1 VLSRNRPQA
10 YIVRQAANSNK
21 RGNKERDA
29 TAAAMLNDVST
40 AVGLSGAMLYHQD
53 SDLKYVWV
61 NNPPAGYQPQ
71 QFVGHADEDIFSAET
86 VNIIVP
92 AKRKALESGEPQTVE
107 FQMLVNGKPRWF
119 ELRIAPASLDKK
131 RKEKG
136 LLCAAIDIGERKQTE
151 YHMRVLLLELAHR
164 SKNLLAVI
172 QGIANRTGQ
181 TSSTI
186 DEFNQRFSGRLMSL
200 SRAHDIL
207 TDENWRGAAMGEL
220 IRTQVL
226 LFAGKAAERVHYR
239 GDQMSL
245 RPSAAQ
251 HVALALYELT
261 ANALKFGALSGETG
275 RVDITWSLIAKASEA
290 NPLFQILWTET
301 AGPKVAPP
309 NARHFGRV
317 LLEEVVP
324 LSVQGKAKLEFTP
337 EGISYRLTMPQS
349 ELI

>member
-1 VLSRNRPQA
+1 MLSSDKLQA
-10 YIVRQAANSNK
+10 EIVRQTAKGSKAGK
-21 RGNKERDA
+21 RKR
-29 TAAAMLNDVST
+29 AAAVS
-40 AVGLSGAMLYHQD
+40 AMPEDIAAAARLSGAMLYHQD

-61 NNPPAGYQPQ
+61 NNPPSGYLPA
-71 QFVGHADEDIFSAET
+71 QFVGCGDEDIYSGDT

-92 AKRKALESGEPQTVE
+92 AKRKALESGETQIVE
-107 FQMLVNGKPRWF
+107 FQMPVDGKPRWF
-119 ELRIAPASLDKK
+119 ELRIAAIGKPRS
-131 RKEKG
+131 RKG
-136 LLCAAIDIGERKQTE
+136 LLCAAIDISERKQTE

-172 QGIANRTGQ
+172 QGIANRTAQ

-186 DEFNQRFSGRLMSL
+186 DEFGQRFSGRLMSL

-207 TDENWRGAAMGEL
+207 TDENWRGAAMSEL

-226 LFAGKAAERVHYR
+226 LFAGKAAERVHYG
-239 GDQMSL
+239 GDQVSL

-261 ANALKFGALSGETG
+261 ANALKFGALSVETG
-275 RVDITWSLIAKASEA
+275 EVEIGWSLLRKTAAGTV
-290 NPLFQILWTET
+290 FQIRWTEKSG
-301 AGPKVAPP
+301 AKVTPT
-309 NARHFGRV
+309 NTRHFGRV

-324 LSVQGKAKLEFTP
+324 LSVQGTAKLAFTP
-337 EGISYRLTMPQS
+337 DGISYSLSMPQS

>member
-1 VLSRNRPQA
+1 
-10 YIVRQAANSNK
+10 VRQAANGK
-21 RGNKERDA
+21 KAGKKQRDA
-29 TAAAMLNDVST
+29 AAPAMLEDISAALN
-40 AVGLSGAMLYHQD
+40 LSGAMLYHQNN
-53 SDLKYVWV
+53 DLKYVWV
-61 NNPPAGYQPQ
+61 SNPPAGYQSQ
-71 QFVGHADEDIFSAET
+71 QFVGHGDEDIFSAET
-86 VNIIVP
+86 VNVIVP

-107 FQMLVNGKPRWF
+107 FQMLINGKPRWF
-119 ELRIAPASLDKK
+119 ELRIAPAGK
-131 RKEKG
+131 RKDPQG

-151 YHMRVLLLELAHR
+151 YHMRILLLELAHR

-226 LFAGKAAERVHYR
+226 LFAGKAAERVHYK
-239 GDQMSL
+239 GDQISL

-261 ANALKFGALSGETG
+261 ANALKFGALSSETG
-275 RVDITWSLIAKASEA
+275 RVDISWALVSHNGQA

-301 AGPKVAPP
+301 AGPKVSPP
-309 NARHFGRV
+309 NTRHFGRV

-324 LSVQGKAKLEFTP
+324 LSVQGKAMLEFTP

>member
-1 VLSRNRPQA
+1 
-10 YIVRQAANSNK
+10 VRQAAN
-21 RGNKERDA
+21 GNKKGNNRGKSAE
-29 TAAAMLNDVST
+29 AAMLDDVSA
-40 AVGLSGAMLYHQD
+40 AVGLSGAMLYHQNN
-53 SDLKYVWV
+53 DLEYVWV
-61 NNPPAGYQPQ
+61 NNPPAGYRAQ
-71 QFVGHADEDIFSAET
+71 QFVGHVDEDIFSAET

-107 FQMLVNGKPRWF
+107 FQMLIDGKPKWF
-119 ELRIAPASLDKK
+119 ELRIAPAGTNKDQ
-131 RKEKG
+131 KG

-226 LFAGKAAERVHYR
+226 LFAGKAAARVHYS
-239 GDQMSL
+239 GDQTSL

-261 ANALKFGALSGETG
+261 ANALKFGALSSETG
-275 RVDITWSLIAKASEA
+275 RVDIRWSFVTNASQS
-290 NPLFQILWTET
+290 NPLFEIVWTET
-301 AGPKVAPP
+301 AGPKVSPP

-337 EGISYRLTMPQS
+337 EGISYRLTMPLS

>member
-1 VLSRNRPQA
+1 MPADTLSDD
-10 YIVRQAANSNK
+10 IAA
-21 RGNKERDA
+21 
-29 TAAAMLNDVST
+29 
-40 AVGLSGAMLYHQD
+40 AVGLSGAMLYQQD

-61 NNPPAGYQPQ
+61 KNPPAGYQAA
-71 QFVGHADEDIFSAET
+71 QFIGHADEDIFAAET

-107 FQMLVNGKPRWF
+107 FQIMVHGKPRWF
-119 ELRIAPASLDKK
+119 ELRIAPSVNGQNGKS
-131 RKEKG
+131 

-172 QGIANRTGQ
+172 QGIANRTSQ

-226 LFAGKAAERVHYR
+226 LFAGKAAERVNYR
-239 GDQMSL
+239 GEPVSL

-261 ANALKFGALSGETG
+261 ANALKFGALSGEAG
-275 RVDITWSLIAKASEA
+275 HVDIAWSLKESPAQK
-290 NPLFQILWTET
+290 PLFQIRWTET
-301 AGPKVAPP
+301 EGPKVAPP

-324 LSVQGKAKLEFTP
+324 LSVQGKARLAFTP
-337 EGISYRLTMPQS
+337 SGISYTLTMPQN

>member
-1 VLSRNRPQA
+1 MRLSNKIQPH
-10 YIVRQAANSNK
+10 IVRQATNGNAEGNNQ
-21 RGNKERDA
+21 RG
-29 TAAAMLNDVST
+29 TPMTAMLDDVSA

-61 NNPPAGYQPQ
+61 NNPPKGYEAA
-71 QFVGHADEDIFSAET
+71 QFVGHGDEDIFSAET

-107 FQMLVNGKPRWF
+107 FQMLIGGKLKWF
-119 ELRIAPASLDKK
+119 ELRIAPSIADKGK
-131 RKEKG
+131 KG

-226 LFAGKAAERVHYR
+226 LFAGKAAERVHYK
-239 GDQMSL
+239 GDHVSL

-261 ANALKFGALSGETG
+261 ANALKYGALSTDMGRVEISWSLVEKSAKADPQFQIHWIETG
-275 RVDITWSLIAKASEA
+275 GPRVEPTS
-290 NPLFQILWTET
+290 
-301 AGPKVAPP
+301 
-309 NARHFGRV
+309 ARHFGRV

-324 LSVQGKAKLEFTP
+324 LSVQGKAKLTFTP
-337 EGISYRLTMPQS
+337 DGIGYSLTMPQS

>member
-1 VLSRNRPQA
+1 M
-10 YIVRQAANSNK
+10 VRQTAKSNRTGK
-21 RGNKERDA
+21 KKH
-29 TAAAMLNDVST
+29 AAAASALPEDI
-40 AVGLSGAMLYHQD
+40 AAAAGLSGAMLYHQD
-53 SDLKYVWV
+53 RNLKYVWV
-61 NNPPAGYQPQ
+61 NNPPAGYLPA
-71 QFVGHADEDIFSAET
+71 QFVGMSDEDVYSSDT

-92 AKRKALESGEPQTVE
+92 AKRKALESGEAQIVE
-107 FQMLVNGKPRWF
+107 FQMPVDGKPRWF
-119 ELRIAPASLDKK
+119 ELRIAPMGKPKS
-131 RKEKG
+131 RKG

-172 QGIANRTGQ
+172 QGIANRTAQ

-186 DEFNQRFSGRLMSL
+186 DEFGQRFSGRLMSL

-207 TDENWRGAAMGEL
+207 TDENWRGAAMSEL

-226 LFAGKAAERVHYR
+226 LFAGKAAERVHYK
-239 GDQMSL
+239 GDQVSL

-261 ANALKFGALSGETG
+261 ANALKFGALSGEIG
-275 RVDITWSLIAKASEA
+275 EVEISWSLSRKTAAGSV
-290 NPLFQILWTET
+290 FQILWTEK
-301 AGPKVAPP
+301 AGPKVTPP

-324 LSVQGKAKLEFTP
+324 LSVQGKAKLTFTP
-337 EGISYRLTMPQS
+337 GGISYSLTMPQT

>member
-1 VLSRNRPQA
+1 
-10 YIVRQAANSNK
+10 VRQAANGNKAGTRK
-21 RGNKERDA
+21 RGA
-29 TAAAMLNDVST
+29 QTAAMLDDVSA

-53 SDLKYVWV
+53 NDLKYVWV
-61 NNPPAGYQPQ
+61 NNPPTGYETA
-71 QFVGHADEDIFSAET
+71 QFVGHADEDIFSTET

-92 AKRKALESGEPQTVE
+92 AKRRALESGEPQTVE
-107 FQMLVNGKPRWF
+107 FQMLIDGKPRWF
-119 ELRIAPASLDKK
+119 ELRIAPSGRDKGK
-131 RKEKG
+131 GG

-226 LFAGKAAERVHYR
+226 LFAGKAAERVHYK
-239 GDQMSL
+239 GDHVSL

-261 ANALKFGALSGETG
+261 ANALKFGALSAETG
-275 RVDITWSLIAKASEA
+275 RVEISWSLSGKTSKAD
-290 NPLFQILWTET
+290 PLFEIRWAET
-301 AGPKVAPP
+301 GGPKVAPP

-324 LSVQGKAKLEFTP
+324 LSVQGKAKLAFTP
-337 EGISYRLTMPQS
+337 EGISYSLSMPQS

>member
-1 VLSRNRPQA
+1 
-10 YIVRQAANSNK
+10 
-21 RGNKERDA
+21 
-29 TAAAMLNDVST
+29 
-40 AVGLSGAMLYHQD
+40 MLYHQ
-53 SDLKYVWV
+53 SNDLNYIWV
-61 NNPPAGYQPQ
+61 NNPPAGYQAH
-71 QFVGHADEDIFSAET
+71 QFVGRGDEDIFSAET

-107 FQMLVNGKPRWF
+107 FQMLINGEPRWF
-119 ELRIAPASLDKK
+119 ELRIAPAGKPGDP
-131 RKEKG
+131 KG

-151 YHMRVLLLELAHR
+151 YRMRVLLLELAHR

-172 QGIANRTGQ
+172 QGIANRTAQ

-186 DEFNQRFSGRLMSL
+186 DEFSQRFSGRLMSL
-200 SRAHDIL
+200 SRAHDII
-207 TDENWRGAAMGEL
+207 TDENWRGAGMREL

-226 LFAGKAAERVHYR
+226 LFAGKGAEHVHYK
-239 GDQMSL
+239 GDQVSL

-261 ANALKFGALSGETG
+261 ANALKFGALSSETG
-275 RVDITWSLIAKASEA
+275 QVDISWELIANEGQAGRS
-290 NPLFQILWTET
+290 FQILWSET
-301 AGPKVAPP
+301 AGPQVRPP

-324 LSVQGKAKLEFTP
+324 MAVQGKARLEFTP
-337 EGISYRLTMPQS
+337 AGISYRLTMPQS

>member
-1 VLSRNRPQA
+1 MQGGAGASVSPDD
-10 YIVRQAANSNK
+10 ISAAI
-21 RGNKERDA
+21 
-29 TAAAMLNDVST
+29 
-40 AVGLSGAMLYHQD
+40 GLSGAMLYHQD
-53 SDLKYVWV
+53 GDLKYVWV
-61 NNPPAGYQPQ
+61 NNPPAGYQAA
-71 QFVGHADEDIFSAET
+71 QFLGHADEDIFSAET

-107 FQMLVNGKPRWF
+107 FQMLIDGKPRWF
-119 ELRIAPASLDKK
+119 ELRIAPSGKDTA
-131 RKEKG
+131 EKG

-181 TSSTI
+181 TSATI

-226 LFAGKAAERVHYR
+226 LFAGKAAERVHYK
-239 GDQMSL
+239 GNHASL

-261 ANALKFGALSGETG
+261 ANALKFGALSSESG
-275 RVDITWSLIAKASEA
+275 RVEISWALAQGPSAAESQFRIQWAE
-290 NPLFQILWTET
+290 FE
-301 AGPKVAPP
+301 GPKVAPP

-324 LSVQGKAKLEFTP
+324 LSVQGKAKLSFTP
-337 EGISYRLTMPQS
+337 GGIAYSLTMPQS

>member
-1 VLSRNRPQA
+1 
-10 YIVRQAANSNK
+10 
-21 RGNKERDA
+21 
-29 TAAAMLNDVST
+29 MLDDVSA
-40 AVGLSGAMLYHQD
+40 AVNLSGAMLYHQN
-53 SDLKYVWV
+53 SDLKYMWV
-61 NNPPAGYQPQ
+61 NNPPTGYEPA

-119 ELRIAPASLDKK
+119 ELRIQPSGKDKD
-131 RKEKG
+131 RKG

-186 DEFNQRFSGRLMSL
+186 DEFNQRFTGRLMSL

-239 GDQMSL
+239 GDQISL

-261 ANALKFGALSGETG
+261 ANALKFGALSIEAGKVE
-275 RVDITWSLIAKASEA
+275 ISWSLSEKNSTA
-290 NPLFQILWTET
+290 ETQFQILWTET
-301 AGPKVAPP
+301 LGPKVTPP

-324 LSVQGKAKLEFTP
+324 ISVQGKAKLEFTP
-337 EGISYRLTMPQS
+337 EGITYSLTMPQS

>member
-1 VLSRNRPQA
+1 
-10 YIVRQAANSNK
+10 
-21 RGNKERDA
+21 
-29 TAAAMLNDVST
+29 MLDDVSA
-40 AVGLSGAMLYHQD
+40 AVGLSGAMLYHQN

-61 NNPPAGYQPQ
+61 NNPPMGYQPS

-107 FQMLVNGKPRWF
+107 FQMLIDGKPRWF
-119 ELRIAPASLDKK
+119 ELRIAPSGKDKA
-131 RKEKG
+131 EKG

-226 LFAGKAAERVHYR
+226 LFAGKAAERVHHK
-239 GDQMSL
+239 GDHVSL

-261 ANALKFGALSGETG
+261 ANALKFGALSSEAGKVE
-275 RVDITWSLIAKASEA
+275 ITWSLAEKTAGQDSH
-290 NPLFQILWTET
+290 FQIHWTET
-301 AGPKVAPP
+301 AGPKVTPP

-324 LSVQGKAKLEFTP
+324 LSVQGKAKLAFTP
-337 EGISYRLTMPQS
+337 SGISYSLTMPRS

>member
-1 VLSRNRPQA
+1 
-10 YIVRQAANSNK
+10 VRQAVN
-21 RGNKERDA
+21 GNKNGNKQRQPRASLLD
-29 TAAAMLNDVST
+29 DIST
-40 AVGLSGAMLYHQD
+40 AVGLSGVMLYHQD

-61 NNPPAGYQPQ
+61 NNPPAGYQAQ
-71 QFVGHADEDIFSAET
+71 QFVGRADEDIFSAET

-107 FQMLVNGKPRWF
+107 FQMLINGKPRWF
-119 ELRIAPASLDKK
+119 ELRIAPAGGGKK
-131 RKEKG
+131 QQG
-136 LLCAAIDIGERKQTE
+136 LFCAAIDIGERKQTE

-181 TSSTI
+181 TSSSI

-207 TDENWRGAAMGEL
+207 TDENWRGAAMSEL

-226 LFAGKAAERVHYR
+226 LFAGKAAERVHYK
-239 GDQMSL
+239 GDQVSL

-261 ANALKFGALSGETG
+261 ANALKFGALSSESGQ
-275 RVDITWSLIAKASEA
+275 VDISWSLLAKTDQA
-290 NPLFQILWTET
+290 NPLFEILWSEA
-301 AGPKVAPP
+301 AGPKVSPP

-324 LSVQGKAKLEFTP
+324 LSVQGQARLEFTP
-337 EGISYRLTMPQS
+337 DGISYRLIMPQS

>member
-1 VLSRNRPQA
+1 M
-10 YIVRQAANSNK
+10 RQVVN
-21 RGNKERDA
+21 GNKGKKKRSDG
-29 TAAAMLNDVST
+29 AAALLADMST

-53 SDLKYVWV
+53 NDLKYVWV
-61 NNPPAGYQPQ
+61 NNPPGGYRAE
-71 QFVGHADEDIFSAET
+71 QFVGRADEDIFSAET

-92 AKRKALESGEPQTVE
+92 AKRKALESGEAQTVE
-107 FQMLVNGKPRWF
+107 FQMLINGKPRWF
-119 ELRIAPASLDKK
+119 ELRITPAGGKK
-131 RKEKG
+131 DQKG

-207 TDENWRGAAMGEL
+207 TDENWRGAAMSEL

-226 LFAGKAAERVHYR
+226 LFAGKAAERVHYK
-239 GDQMSL
+239 GQQLSL

-261 ANALKFGALSGETG
+261 ANALKFGALSTEAG
-275 RVDITWSLIAKASEA
+275 RVDVTWSLVAKADPG
-290 NPLFQILWTET
+290 NPLFEILWTET
-301 AGPKVAPP
+301 SGPKVSPP
-309 NARHFGRV
+309 NTRHFGRV

-324 LSVQGKAKLEFTP
+324 LSVQGNARLEFTP
-337 EGISYRLTMPQS
+337 DGISYRLVMPQT

>member
-1 VLSRNRPQA
+1 
-10 YIVRQAANSNK
+10 VRQAVNGK
-21 RGNKERDA
+21 KQGNKQRDA
-29 TAAAMLNDVST
+29 VTLLDDVST
-40 AVGLSGAMLYHQD
+40 AVGLSGAMLYHQNN
-53 SDLKYVWV
+53 DLKYVWI
-61 NNPPAGYQPQ
+61 NNPPVGYETQ
-71 QFVGHADEDIFSAET
+71 QFVGRGDEDIFSAET

-107 FQMLVNGKPRWF
+107 FQMLINGKPKWF
-119 ELRIAPASLDKK
+119 ELRIAPAGTGEE
-131 RKEKG
+131 RKG

-181 TSSTI
+181 TSSSI

-207 TDENWRGAAMGEL
+207 TDENWRGAAMSEL

-239 GDQMSL
+239 GDQASL

-261 ANALKFGALSGETG
+261 ANALKFGALSGDTG
-275 RVDITWSLIAKASEA
+275 RVDITWTLIDDPAQGK
-290 NPLFQILWTET
+290 PLFEILWKEA
-301 AGPKVAPP
+301 AGPKVVPP
-309 NARHFGRV
+309 NTRHFGRV

-324 LSVQGKAKLEFTP
+324 LSVQGKATLEFTP
-337 EGISYRLTMPQS
+337 DGISYRLTMPQS

>member
-1 VLSRNRPQA
+1 MLED
-10 YIVRQAANSNK
+10 I
-21 RGNKERDA
+21 
-29 TAAAMLNDVST
+29 TAAAN
-40 AVGLSGAMLYHQD
+40 LSGAMLYHQNN
-53 SDLKYVWV
+53 DLKYVWV
-61 NNPPAGYQPQ
+61 NNPPAGYRPQ
-71 QFVGHADEDIFSAET
+71 QFVGHGDEDIFSAET
-86 VNIIVP
+86 VNVIVP

-107 FQMLVNGKPRWF
+107 FQMLINGKPRWF
-119 ELRIAPASLDKK
+119 ELRIAPAGKHKDP
-131 RKEKG
+131 KG

-226 LFAGKAAERVHYR
+226 LFAGKAAERVHYK
-239 GDQMSL
+239 GDQVSL

-261 ANALKFGALSGETG
+261 ANALKFGALSSEAG
-275 RVDITWSLIAKASEA
+275 RVDISWARGTQDGQA
-290 NPLFQILWTET
+290 NPLFHVLWTET
-301 AGPKVAPP
+301 SGPKVLPP

>member
-1 VLSRNRPQA
+1 VRFSNSIQA
-10 YIVRQAANSNK
+10 CIVRQAVNGNSAGK
-21 RGNKERDA
+21 KQRGASA
-29 TAAAMLNDVST
+29 TAALDDVS
-40 AVGLSGAMLYHQD
+40 AAISLSGAMLYHQD
-53 SDLKYVWV
+53 SDLKYVWI
-61 NNPPAGYQPQ
+61 NNPPKGYETA
-71 QFVGHADEDIFSAET
+71 QFVGHADEDIFSTET

-107 FQMLVNGKPRWF
+107 FQMLINGKPRWF
-119 ELRIAPASLDKK
+119 ELRIAPSGDDKGK
-131 RKEKG
+131 RG

-226 LFAGKAAERVHYR
+226 LFAGKAAERVHYK
-239 GDQMSL
+239 GDHVSL

-251 HVALALYELT
+251 HIALALYELT
-261 ANALKFGALSGETG
+261 ANALKFGALSAETG
-275 RVDITWSLIAKASEA
+275 RVDITWSLSGKAGNA
-290 NPLFQILWTET
+290 DPPFQIHWSEK
-301 AGPKVAPP
+301 AGPRVAPP

-324 LSVQGKAKLEFTP
+324 LSVQGKAKLSFTP
-337 EGISYRLTMPQS
+337 EGISYSLSMPRS

>member
-1 VLSRNRPQA
+1 
-10 YIVRQAANSNK
+10 VRQAVNGKKKGKK
-21 RGNKERDA
+21 RPDIGAGLLD
-29 TAAAMLNDVST
+29 DIST

-61 NNPPAGYQPQ
+61 NNPPAGYRAQ
-71 QFVGHADEDIFSAET
+71 QFVGRADEDIFSAET

-107 FQMLVNGKPRWF
+107 FQMLINGKPRWF
-119 ELRIAPASLDKK
+119 ELRIAPAG
-131 RKEKG
+131 KENGQKG
-136 LLCAAIDIGERKQTE
+136 LFCAAIDIGERKQTE

-207 TDENWRGAAMGEL
+207 TDENWRGAAMSEL

-226 LFAGKAAERVHYR
+226 LFAGKAAERVHYK
-239 GDQMSL
+239 GDQISL

-261 ANALKFGALSGETG
+261 ANALKFGALSVESG
-275 RVDITWSLIAKASEA
+275 RVDISWSLIAKPDQGG
-290 NPLFQILWTET
+290 PLFEILWIEA
-301 AGPKVAPP
+301 AGPKVLPP

-324 LSVQGKAKLEFTP
+324 LSVQGKARLEFTP
-337 EGISYRLTMPQS
+337 EGISYRLIMPQS

>member
-1 VLSRNRPQA
+1 
-10 YIVRQAANSNK
+10 
-21 RGNKERDA
+21 
-29 TAAAMLNDVST
+29 MLDDVSA

-61 NNPPAGYQPQ
+61 NNPPAGYQSQ
-71 QFVGHADEDIFSAET
+71 QFIGHADEDIFSAET

-107 FQMLVNGKPRWF
+107 FQMLIHGKPRWF
-119 ELRIAPASLDKK
+119 ELRIAPAGADKK
-131 RKEKG
+131 S

-226 LFAGKAAERVHYR
+226 LFAGKAAERVHYS
-239 GDQMSL
+239 GDQTSL

-275 RVDITWSLIAKASEA
+275 RVNIGWSLVAKDAQSA
-290 NPLFQILWTET
+290 PLFEIHWTEA
-301 AGPKVAPP
+301 AGPKVSPP

-324 LSVQGKAKLEFTP
+324 ISVGGKAKLDFTP
-337 EGISYRLTMPQS
+337 GGITYRLTMPQS

>member
-1 VLSRNRPQA
+1 VLPHNRPQA
-10 YIVRQAANSNK
+10 CIVRQAAN
-21 RGNKERDA
+21 GNKKGTKRNGAAA
-29 TAAAMLNDVST
+29 TAMLDDVSA

-61 NNPPAGYQPQ
+61 NNPPSGYEPQ

-107 FQMLVNGKPRWF
+107 FQMLINGKPRWF
-119 ELRIAPASLDKK
+119 ELRIQPAG
-131 RKEKG
+131 KEKKS
-136 LLCAAIDIGERKQTE
+136 LLCAALDIGERKQTE

-226 LFAGKAAERVHYR
+226 LFAGKAAERVHYS
-239 GDQMSL
+239 GDQTSL

-261 ANALKFGALSGETG
+261 ANALKFGALSGEMG
-275 RVDITWSLIAKASEA
+275 RVDIGWSIVTKDAQP
-290 NPLFQILWTET
+290 NPLFEIVWTET
-301 AGPKVAPP
+301 RGPKVSPP

-324 LSVQGKAKLEFTP
+324 ISVGGKAKLDFTP
-337 EGISYRLTMPQS
+337 EGITYRLSMPQT

>member
-1 VLSRNRPQA
+1 VRSSNKFQA
-10 YIVRQAANSNK
+10 CIVRQAVN
-21 RGNKERDA
+21 GNKEGNKQRGPPK
-29 TAAAMLNDVST
+29 AAILDDVSA

-61 NNPPAGYQPQ
+61 NNPPAGYEAA
-71 QFVGHADEDIFSAET
+71 QFVGHGDEDIFSTDT
-86 VNIIVP
+86 VNILVP

-107 FQMLVNGKPRWF
+107 FQMLIGGKPKWF
-119 ELRIAPASLDKK
+119 ELRIAPSGSKGK
-131 RKEKG
+131 RG

-226 LFAGKAAERVHYR
+226 LFAGKAAEQVHYR
-239 GDQMSL
+239 GDHVSL

-261 ANALKFGALSGETG
+261 ANALKFGALSADTG
-275 RVDITWSLIAKASEA
+275 RVEISWSLAEKTGKTD
-290 NPLFQILWTET
+290 PQFQIHWTET
-301 AGPKVAPP
+301 GGPKVAPP
-309 NARHFGRV
+309 NTRHFGRV

-324 LSVQGKAKLEFTP
+324 LSVQGEAKLSFTP
-337 EGISYRLTMPQS
+337 DGIRYSLTMPQS

>member
-1 VLSRNRPQA
+1 VGT
-10 YIVRQAANSNK
+10 VRQAAD
-21 RGNKERDA
+21 GNQTNNRERDA
-29 TAAAMLNDVST
+29 SAAAMLHDISS

-61 NNPPAGYQPQ
+61 NNPPSGYNAQ
-71 QFVGHADEDIFSAET
+71 QFVGRSDEDIFSAET

-92 AKRKALESGEPQTVE
+92 AKRKALESGDPQTVE
-107 FQMLVNGKPRWF
+107 FQMLINGKPRWF
-119 ELRIAPASLDKK
+119 ELRIASAGGD
-131 RKEKG
+131 REEKG

-226 LFAGKAAERVHYR
+226 LFAGKAAERVHYS

-261 ANALKFGALSGETG
+261 ANALKFGALSSDTG
-275 RVDITWSLIAKASEA
+275 RVDIIWSLLKSSAEP

-301 AGPKVAPP
+301 AGPKVSLP

-324 LSVQGKAKLEFTP
+324 LSVQGKAKLDFTP
-337 EGISYRLTMPQS
+337 AGISYRLTMPQS

>member
-1 VLSRNRPQA
+1 
-10 YIVRQAANSNK
+10 VRKAANGNETEK
-21 RGNKERDA
+21 KQRGA
-29 TAAAMLNDVST
+29 P
-40 AVGLSGAMLYHQD
+40 AVPTSLENLSVAVNLSGATLYHQD
-53 SDLKYVWV
+53 ADLKYLWV
-61 NNPPAGYQPQ
+61 NNPPVGYEAA
-71 QFVGHADEDIFSAET
+71 QFVGHADEEIFPAEI

-107 FQMLVNGKPRWF
+107 FQMVIAGKPRWF
-119 ELRIAPASLDKK
+119 ELRIAPSGGNGAQ
-131 RKEKG
+131 RG

-226 LFAGKAAERVHYR
+226 LFAGKAAARVHYK
-239 GDQMSL
+239 GDHVSL

-261 ANALKFGALSGETG
+261 ANALKFGALSGEVG
-275 RVDITWSLIAKASEA
+275 HVEIEWALKKKPSVE
-290 NPLFQILWTET
+290 PVFEILWTET
-301 AGPKVAPP
+301 AGPTVAPP
-309 NARHFGRV
+309 SARHFGRV

-324 LSVQGKAKLEFTP
+324 LSVQGKAELAFTP
-337 EGISYRLTMPQS
+337 GGISYSLTMPQS

>member
-1 VLSRNRPQA
+1 M
-10 YIVRQAANSNK
+10 RQAANGDKK
-21 RGNKERDA
+21 RTRQRGAE
-29 TAAAMLNDVST
+29 AALLDDVSA
-40 AVGLSGAMLYHQD
+40 AVSLSGATLYHQNN
-53 SDLKYVWV
+53 DLRYVWV
-61 NNPPAGYQPQ
+61 NNPPSGYRTQ
-71 QFVGHADEDIFSAET
+71 QFVGHTDEDIFSAET
-86 VNIIVP
+86 VNVIVP

-107 FQMLVNGKPRWF
+107 FQMLVDGKPRWF
-119 ELRIAPASLDKK
+119 ELRIAPAGTNG
-131 RKEKG
+131 RRKG
-136 LLCAAIDIGERKQTE
+136 LLCAAIDIAERKQTE

-239 GDQMSL
+239 GDHISL

-261 ANALKFGALSGETG
+261 ANALKFGALSGDAG
-275 RVDITWSLIAKASEA
+275 RVDIKWTMIDDPAQPK
-290 NPLFQILWTET
+290 PLFEVLWTEA
-301 AGPKVAPP
+301 AGPEVAPP

-324 LSVQGKAKLEFTP
+324 LSVQGRARLEFTP
-337 EGISYRLTMPQS
+337 GGISYRLTMPQS

>member
-1 VLSRNRPQA
+1 VLSSNRFQA
-10 YIVRQAANSNK
+10 SIVRQAAN
-21 RGNKERDA
+21 GNKKAGKSKRD
-29 TAAAMLNDVST
+29 TPKIPMLDDVWAAVN
-40 AVGLSGAMLYHQD
+40 LSGAMLYQQNN
-53 SDLKYVWV
+53 DLKYVWV
-61 NNPPAGYQPQ
+61 NNPPVGYQPA

-107 FQMLVNGKPRWF
+107 FQMLVDGKPRWF
-119 ELRIAPASLDKK
+119 ELRIAPAKANGQ
-131 RKEKG
+131 KG
-136 LLCAAIDIGERKQTE
+136 LFCAAIDIGERKQTE

-186 DEFNQRFSGRLMSL
+186 DEFVQRFSGRLMSL

-226 LFAGKAAERVHYR
+226 LFAGKAAERVHYK
-239 GDQMSL
+239 GDQISL

-261 ANALKFGALSGETG
+261 ANALKFGALSGDMG
-275 RVDITWSLIAKASEA
+275 RVDISWTFTKETSPSNA
-290 NPLFQILWTET
+290 LFQILWVET
-301 AGPKVAPP
+301 AGPKVSPP

-324 LSVQGKAKLEFTP
+324 ISVQGKAKLEFTP
-337 EGISYRLTMPQS
+337 EGISYRLTMPRS

>member
-1 VLSRNRPQA
+1 M
-10 YIVRQAANSNK
+10 RQTAKSTKAGKKGRAAP
-21 RGNKERDA
+21 
-29 TAAAMLNDVST
+29 AAAMPEDIAMAAN
-40 AVGLSGAMLYHQD
+40 LSGAMLYHQD
-53 SDLKYVWV
+53 SDLKYVWI
-61 NNPPAGYQPQ
+61 NNPPSGYLPA
-71 QFVGHADEDIFSAET
+71 QFVGLTDEDIYSSET

-92 AKRKALESGEPQTVE
+92 AKRKALESGETQTVE
-107 FQMLVNGKPRWF
+107 FQMPVDGKPRWF
-119 ELRIAPASLDKK
+119 ELRISAISKP
-131 RKEKG
+131 RGRKG

-172 QGIANRTGQ
+172 QGIANRTAQ

-207 TDENWRGAAMGEL
+207 TDENWRGAAMSEL

-226 LFAGKAAERVHYR
+226 LFAGKAAERVHYK
-239 GDQMSL
+239 GDHVSL

-275 RVDITWSLIAKASEA
+275 EVEISWSLSRSAAA
-290 NPLFQILWTET
+290 GATFQILWMEK
-301 AGPKVAPP
+301 AGPKVNPP
-309 NARHFGRV
+309 NTRHFGRV

-324 LSVQGKAKLEFTP
+324 LSVQGKAKLSFTP
-337 EGISYRLTMPQS
+337 EGISYSLTMPQS

>member
-1 VLSRNRPQA
+1 MPSSNKLQA
-10 YIVRQAANSNK
+10 STVRQAANGKN
-21 RGNKERDA
+21 GNEQRNA
-29 TAAAMLNDVST
+29 NAAASLDDIST

-53 SDLKYVWV
+53 KDLKYVWV
-61 NNPPAGYQPQ
+61 NNPPAGYQAQ
-71 QFVGHADEDIFSAET
+71 QFVGHADEDIFSADT

-107 FQMLVNGKPRWF
+107 FQMPINGKPRWF
-119 ELRIAPASLDKK
+119 ELRIAPAGADAGQ
-131 RKEKG
+131 KG

-226 LFAGKAAERVHYR
+226 LFSGKAAERVHYR
-239 GDQMSL
+239 GDQVSL
-245 RPSAAQ
+245 RPAAAQ

-261 ANALKFGALSGETG
+261 ANALKFGALSNESG
-275 RVDITWSLIAKASEA
+275 RVDISWSLVARPREA
-290 NPLFQILWTET
+290 NPRFQILWTE
-301 AGPKVAPP
+301 AGGPRVSPP

-324 LSVQGKAKLEFTP
+324 MSVQGKAKLEFTP
-337 EGISYRLTMPQS
+337 EGIRYRLSMPQS

>member
-1 VLSRNRPQA
+1 
-10 YIVRQAANSNK
+10 
-21 RGNKERDA
+21 
-29 TAAAMLNDVST
+29 MLNDVSA
-40 AVGLSGAMLYHQD
+40 AVGLSGAMLYQQD

-61 NNPPAGYQPQ
+61 NNPPVGYQPA
-71 QFVGHADEDIFSAET
+71 QFVGHADEDIFSTET

-92 AKRKALESGEPQTVE
+92 AKLKALESGEPQTVE
-107 FQMLVNGKPRWF
+107 FQMLVDGQPRWF
-119 ELRIAPASLDKK
+119 ELRIRPSGTNKK
-131 RKEKG
+131 KG
-136 LLCAAIDIGERKQTE
+136 LLCAAIDIAERKQTE

-226 LFAGKAAERVHYR
+226 LFAGKAAERVHYKSEHL
-239 GDQMSL
+239 SL

-275 RVDITWSLIAKASEA
+275 QVDIGWSLTEKAA
-290 NPLFQILWTET
+290 GKPMFQMRWIET
-301 AGPKVAPP
+301 GGPKVSPP

-324 LSVQGKAKLEFTP
+324 LSVQGKAKLAFTP
-337 EGISYRLTMPQS
+337 EGITYSLTMPTS

>member
-1 VLSRNRPQA
+1 M
-10 YIVRQAANSNK
+10 RQAANGNGAGK
-21 RGNKERDA
+21 RKRDA
-29 TAAAMLNDVST
+29 PAAAMLEDMST
-40 AVGLSGAMLYHQD
+40 AVGLSGAMLYHQN

-61 NNPPAGYQPQ
+61 NNPPAGYKAQ

-107 FQMLVNGKPRWF
+107 FQMLINGKPRWF
-119 ELRIAPASLDKK
+119 ELRIAPAGANGQQ
-131 RKEKG
+131 KG

-181 TSSTI
+181 TSSTV

-226 LFAGKAAERVHYR
+226 LFAGKAAERVHYS
-239 GDQMSL
+239 GDQTSL

-275 RVDITWSLIAKASEA
+275 RVDISWSLVGEKAQA
-290 NPLFQILWTET
+290 NPLFQILWAET
-301 AGPKVAPP
+301 AGPKVSPP

-337 EGISYRLTMPQS
+337 DGISYRLTMPQS

>member
-1 VLSRNRPQA
+1 M
-10 YIVRQAANSNK
+10 AAN
-21 RGNKERDA
+21 
-29 TAAAMLNDVST
+29 
-40 AVGLSGAMLYHQD
+40 LSGAMLFHQD

-61 NNPPAGYQPQ
+61 NNPPAGYVPA
-71 QFVGHADEDIFSAET
+71 QFVGMTDEDIFSSET

-92 AKRKALESGEPQTVE
+92 AKRKALESGETQTVE
-107 FQMLVNGKPRWF
+107 FQMPVDGKPRWF
-119 ELRIAPASLDKK
+119 ELRISAIGKTK
-131 RKEKG
+131 TRKG

-172 QGIANRTGQ
+172 QGIANRTAQ

-207 TDENWRGAAMGEL
+207 TDENWRGAAMSEL

-226 LFAGKAAERVHYR
+226 LFAGKAAERVHYK
-239 GDQMSL
+239 GDHVSL

-275 RVDITWSLIAKASEA
+275 EVEISWSTSRDSTAGAT
-290 NPLFQILWTET
+290 FQILWTEK
-301 AGPKVAPP
+301 AGPKVSPP
-309 NARHFGRV
+309 NTRHFGRV

-324 LSVQGKAKLEFTP
+324 LSVQGKAKLNFTP
-337 EGISYRLTMPQS
+337 EGISYSLTMPKS

>member
-1 VLSRNRPQA
+1 MRLSDKIQVC
-10 YIVRQAANSNK
+10 IVRQAANGSSE
-21 RGNKERDA
+21 GNKQRGRPM
-29 TAAAMLNDVST
+29 TAMLDDVSA
-40 AVGLSGAMLYHQD
+40 AVCLSGAMLYHQD
-53 SDLKYVWV
+53 SDLKYIWV
-61 NNPPAGYQPQ
+61 NNPPKGYEAA
-71 QFVGHADEDIFSAET
+71 QFVGHGDEDIFSTET

-107 FQMLVNGKPRWF
+107 FQMLIAGKLKWF
-119 ELRIAPASLDKK
+119 ELRIAPSGANKGK
-131 RKEKG
+131 RG

-226 LFAGKAAERVHYR
+226 LFAGKAAERVHYK
-239 GDQMSL
+239 GDHVSL

-261 ANALKFGALSGETG
+261 ANALKFGALSADTG
-275 RVDITWSLIAKASEA
+275 RVEIGWSLVEKTAKADSQ
-290 NPLFQILWTET
+290 FQIHWTET
-301 AGPKVAPP
+301 GGPKVAPP
-309 NARHFGRV
+309 STRHFGRV

-324 LSVQGKAKLEFTP
+324 LSVQGKAKLTFTP
-337 EGISYRLTMPQS
+337 DGIGYSLSMPRS

>member
-1 VLSRNRPQA
+1 M
-10 YIVRQAANSNK
+10 RQAANGNK
-21 RGNKERDA
+21 RGKQRGA
-29 TAAAMLNDVST
+29 TAGTRLDDISAAVN
-40 AVGLSGAMLYHQD
+40 LSGAMLFQQD
-53 SDLKYVWV
+53 SDLRYVWV
-61 NNPPAGYQPQ
+61 NNLPAGYQLA
-71 QFVGHADEDIFSAET
+71 QFIGHADEDIFSAET

-92 AKRKALESGEPQTVE
+92 AKRRALESGEPQTVE
-107 FQMLVNGKPRWF
+107 FQMLVDGKPRWF
-119 ELRIAPASLDKK
+119 ELRIAPSGKD
-131 RKEKG
+131 RTERG

-226 LFAGKAAERVHYR
+226 LFAGKAAERVNYK
-239 GDQMSL
+239 GDHASL

-275 RVDITWSLIAKASEA
+275 QVEITWSLAEKSGAK
-290 NPLFQILWTET
+290 PQFQIRWIET
-301 AGPKVAPP
+301 GGPEVAPP

-324 LSVQGKAKLEFTP
+324 LSVQGKAKLAFTP
-337 EGISYRLTMPQS
+337 TGISYTLTMPQT

>member
-1 VLSRNRPQA
+1 M
-10 YIVRQAANSNK
+10 RQAAN
-21 RGNKERDA
+21 GNKKGSKQRG
-29 TAAAMLNDVST
+29 AAALLDDVSA
-40 AVGLSGAMLYHQD
+40 AVGLSGAMLYHQNK
-53 SDLKYVWV
+53 DLKYVWV
-61 NNPPAGYQPQ
+61 NNPPTGYQAQ

-107 FQMLVNGKPRWF
+107 FQMLIGGKPRWF
-119 ELRIAPASLDKK
+119 ELRIAPAGTGA
-131 RKEKG
+131 EQKG

-226 LFAGKAAERVHYR
+226 LFAGKAAERVHYQ
-239 GDQMSL
+239 GGQTSL

-261 ANALKFGALSGETG
+261 ANALKFGALSGDTG
-275 RVDITWSLIAKASEA
+275 RVDISWTLVADAAQPK
-290 NPLFQILWTET
+290 PLFEILWTET

-324 LSVQGKAKLEFTP
+324 LSVQGKARLEFTP

>member
-1 VLSRNRPQA
+1 
-10 YIVRQAANSNK
+10 VRQAVN
-21 RGNKERDA
+21 GNKKVKKGRD
-29 TAAAMLNDVST
+29 TAAAPLLADMST

-53 SDLKYVWV
+53 KDLKYIWV
-61 NNPPAGYQPQ
+61 NNPPSGYHAQ
-71 QFVGHADEDIFSAET
+71 QFVGRADEDIYSAEI

-107 FQMLVNGKPRWF
+107 FQMLINGKPRWF
-119 ELRIAPASLDKK
+119 ELRISPAGGKN
-131 RKEKG
+131 EQKG
-136 LLCAAIDIGERKQTE
+136 LFCAAIDIGERKQTE

-207 TDENWRGAAMGEL
+207 TDENWRGAAMSEL

-226 LFAGKAAERVHYR
+226 LFAGKAAERVHYK
-239 GDQMSL
+239 GDQVSL

-261 ANALKFGALSGETG
+261 ANALKFGALSTETG
-275 RVDITWSLIAKASEA
+275 RVDITWSLIAKPEQG

-301 AGPKVAPP
+301 SGPKVSPP
-309 NARHFGRV
+309 NTRHFGRV

-324 LSVQGKAKLEFTP
+324 LSVLGKARLEFTP
-337 EGISYRLTMPQS
+337 DGISYCLIMPQS

>member
-1 VLSRNRPQA
+1 MPQA
-10 YIVRQAANSNK
+10 AKGSETTKK
-21 RGNKERDA
+21 RRNAA
-29 TAAAMLNDVST
+29 TALLDDVST
-40 AVGLSGAMLYHQD
+40 AVGLSGAMLCHQD
-53 SDLKYVWV
+53 NDLRYVWV
-61 NNPPAGYQPQ
+61 NNPPSGFQSQ
-71 QFVGHADEDIFSAET
+71 QFVGHADEDIFTEET

-107 FQMLVNGKPRWF
+107 FQMLIDGKPKWF
-119 ELRIAPASLDKK
+119 ELRIAPAGTG
-131 RKEKG
+131 EQQKG

-207 TDENWRGAAMGEL
+207 TDENWRGASMTEL
-220 IRTQVL
+220 VRTQVL
-226 LFAGKAAERVHYR
+226 LFAGKGAERVHYQ
-239 GDQMSL
+239 GDQTSL

-261 ANALKFGALSGETG
+261 ANALKFGALSGDTG
-275 RVDITWSLIAKASEA
+275 RVDISWTLVDDASQIK
-290 NPLFQILWTET
+290 PIFQILWTET

-324 LSVQGKAKLEFTP
+324 LSVQGKAKLEFTT

>member
-1 VLSRNRPQA
+1 MLSSNRRQA
-10 YIVRQAANSNK
+10 CIVRQAANEK
-21 RGNKERDA
+21 KTGKKQRG
-29 TAAAMLNDVST
+29 TPAAAPLDDMAT
-40 AVGLSGAMLYHQD
+40 AVGLSGAMLCHQD

-61 NNPPAGYQPQ
+61 NNPPAGYQVQ
-71 QFVGHADEDIFSAET
+71 QFIGQADEDIFSAET

-92 AKRKALESGEPQTVE
+92 AKRKALESGETQTVE

-119 ELRIAPASLDKK
+119 ELRIAPAGQD
-131 RKEKG
+131 RKG

-239 GDQMSL
+239 GGQTSL

-275 RVDITWSLIAKASEA
+275 RVDISWPEIKGSER
-290 NPLFQILWTET
+290 NGQFHILWTET
-301 AGPKVAPP
+301 GGPKVAPP

-337 EGISYRLTMPQS
+337 DGITYRLTMPRS

>member
-1 VLSRNRPQA
+1 MLSRNSLQA
-10 YIVRQAANSNK
+10 WIVRQAATGDNEGSE
-21 RGNKERDA
+21 RGAQADTRVDEIS
-29 TAAAMLNDVST
+29 AAI
-40 AVGLSGAMLYHQD
+40 GLSGAMLCQQD
-53 SDLKYVWV
+53 SDLKYTWI
-61 NNPPAGYQPQ
+61 NNPPAGYQSA
-71 QFVGHADEDIFSAET
+71 QFIGYADEDIFPAET

-92 AKRKALESGEPQTVE
+92 AKRKALESGEKQVVE
-107 FQMLVNGKPRWF
+107 FQLMMDGKPRWF
-119 ELRIAPASLDKK
+119 ELRIAPLDRDGPK
-131 RKEKG
+131 KG
-136 LLCAAIDIGERKQTE
+136 LLCAAVDIGERKQTE

-226 LFAGKAAERVHYR
+226 LFAGKAAERVYYK
-239 GDQMSL
+239 GNQVSL

-275 RVDITWSLIAKASEA
+275 QVEITWSLVDKPPAKAQ
-290 NPLFQILWTET
+290 FQIRWVETE
-301 AGPKVAPP
+301 GPKVAPP

-324 LSVQGKAKLEFTP
+324 LSVQGKAKLSFTP
-337 EGISYRLTMPQS
+337 AGIVYTLTMPQS

>member
-1 VLSRNRPQA
+1 MLSGNRLQA
-10 YIVRQAANSNK
+10 YNVRQAVNGKKGK
-21 RGNKERDA
+21 RRDTASA
-29 TAAAMLNDVST
+29 TLLTDMST

-53 SDLKYVWV
+53 KDLKYVWV
-61 NNPPAGYQPQ
+61 NNPPSGYQAE
-71 QFVGHADEDIFSAET
+71 QFVGRADEDIFSAET

-107 FQMLVNGKPRWF
+107 FQMLIDGKPRWF
-119 ELRIAPASLDKK
+119 ELRIAPASGKK
-131 RKEKG
+131 EQKG
-136 LLCAAIDIGERKQTE
+136 LFCAAIDIGERKQTE

-207 TDENWRGAAMGEL
+207 TDENWRGAAMSEL

-226 LFAGKAAERVHYR
+226 LFAGKAAERVHYK
-239 GDQMSL
+239 GDHVSL

-261 ANALKFGALSGETG
+261 ANALKFGALSTETG
-275 RVDITWSLIAKASEA
+275 RVDINWSLVAEPDQG
-290 NPLFQILWTET
+290 NPSFQILWTET
-301 AGPKVAPP
+301 AGPKVSPP
-309 NARHFGRV
+309 NTRHFGRV

-324 LSVQGKAKLEFTP
+324 LSVQGNARLEFTP
-337 EGISYRLTMPQS
+337 AGISYCLIMPQS